1 MTNILDNAFWL
12 WLLPLSWCQKRG
24 GLWLKLRAAARVPFA
39 FSQTLPRRPL
49 VGHLIFLCLQEIENN
64 TSKRSENT
72 FLSHRDIVRVKSFRL
87 QSSWAPQGGEMQKD
101 LRSALLLEGSIHA
114 PLWECSFGLH
124 HQQEATQ
131 TLLSIHVNVLQAFCP
146 ADVRSSCKALKRNPE
161 E

>member
-87 QSSWAPQGGEMQKD
+87 QSSWAPRGGEMQKD
-101 LRSALLLEGSIHA
+101 PSQRPSAGGKHPCTTVGVFLWTSPSTRSNSDTAFHSRQ
-114 PLWECSFGLH
+114 CSAGFLPRRC
-124 HQQEATQ
+124 QV
-131 TLLSIHVNVLQAFCP
+131 ILQ
-146 ADVRSSCKALKRNPE
+146 ST
-161 E
+161 